1 MNPKPLH
8 NGLTPAERERYE
20 AQPGLAPELRP
31 PGQPGGVEP
40 IGAILARLK
49 ALQAGGKPMAVPTH
63 LALVPAMPGQKRIA
77 KRLPDPELVKAENA
91 AAIER
96 GRERAAGRPRDWLRD
111 SPVQGYPG
119 QFMEESAKE
128 ASD

>member
-1 MNPKPLH
+1 MTRPSLTP

-31 PGQPGGVEP
+31 PGQPGGMEP
-40 IGAILARLK
+40 IGAILARLAARNGLK
-49 ALQAGGKPMAVPTH
+49 VPKHLDLPMAP
-63 LALVPAMPGQKRIA
+63 KRA
-77 KRLPDPELVKAENA
+77 KSGKEQ
-91 AAIER
+91 
-96 GRERAAGRPRDWLRD
+96 RERDKAVNSEPGTPNPKPSMGRPRDWLRD

-119 QFMEESAKE
+119 RFMDESAKE

>member
-1 MNPKPLH
+1 MTRPSLTS

-20 AQPGLAPELRP
+20 AQPGLAPDLRP
-31 PGQPGGVEP
+31 PGQPGGMEP

-49 ALQAGGKPMAVPTH
+49 ALQAGGKPLGVPTH
-63 LALVPAMPGQKRIA
+63 LGILPMVSKRAKTGKEQRKRDQQQEVLEVCEPGETYTAR
-77 KRLPDPELVKAENA
+77 RN
-91 AAIER
+91 
-96 GRERAAGRPRDWLRD
+96 WLRD

-128 ASD
+128 AE